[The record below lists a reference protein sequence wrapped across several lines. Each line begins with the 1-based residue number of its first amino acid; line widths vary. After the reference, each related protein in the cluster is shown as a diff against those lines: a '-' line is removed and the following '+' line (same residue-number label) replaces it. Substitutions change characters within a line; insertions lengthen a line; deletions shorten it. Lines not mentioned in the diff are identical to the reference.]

1 VLKGRGKLQKRRVVV
16 GDLEISSG
24 PSDDLRLREWTQES
38 RAVLP
43 RLHVMVRNG
52 DRAPAGLSRV
62 VEDLRQR
69 VEELEEQLVRL
80 RGDRVTT

>member
-1 VLKGRGKLQKRRVVV
+1 
-16 GDLEISSG
+16 
-24 PSDDLRLREWTQES
+24 
-38 RAVLP
+38 
-43 RLHVMVRNG
+43 MVRNG